1 VRKEILKNMIN
12 EKKRTNEVPMMY
24 KWIADETW
32 GKYGDKLKN
41 ITKKYKDDFAIIDYL
56 TNTYLK
62 EKNVKKDE
70 WGRVTKSSAVGSR
83 TIEYPIKEWDDV
95 PIYLKR
101 FPDSKN
107 PDRFKNFFTYW
118 AHAQVFEEHPF
129 KKVETEKVLREHE
142 GEYIIGLVFPAINER
157 LMGIIPADIYFS
169 GFYTNQREIINLS
182 DKLVEFDKGI
192 IDGYSNLSVDGIWFS
207 DDWGTQ
213 NNLMISPELWRHF
226 FRPRYESLCEY
237 THNKGMQ
244 VWFHSCGNITK
255 IIPDFINIGV
265 DVLHLGQPYVMDID
279 NIVKEYKDKIC
290 FFGGIDVQNK
300 LLNSSPL
307 GVQKHVEE
315 ILMTFK
321 DSCFI
326 LSPTNSITPDV
337 PLENIASL
345 FEVMKDRSGN

>member
-1 VRKEILKNMIN
+1 MEKEILRNMIN
-12 EKKRTNEVPMMY
+12 EKKINKVPVMY
-24 KWIADETW
+24 KWIANETW
-32 GKYGDKLKN
+32 EKYGDELKN

-56 TNTYLK
+56 ENTYLK
-62 EKNVKKDE
+62 EKSSKKNE
-70 WGRVTKSSAVGSR
+70 WGCITESSA
-83 TIEYPIKEWDDV
+83 
-95 PIYLKR
+95 R

-118 AHAQVFEEHPF
+118 AHAQVFEDHPL
-129 KKVETEKVLREHE
+129 KKVETKKVLREHK
-142 GEYIIGLVFPAINER
+142 GEYIVGLVFPAINER
-157 LMGIIPADIYFS
+157 LMSIMPADIYFS

-213 NNLMISPELWRHF
+213 NDLMISPELWRQIF
-226 FRPRYESLCEY
+226 KPRYGSLCEY
-237 THNKGMQ
+237 AHNKGMQ

-279 NIVKEYKDKIC
+279 NIIKEYKDKIC

-300 LLNSSPL
+300 LLNSTPL
-307 GVQKHVEE
+307 GVEKHVEE
-315 ILMTFK
+315 VLMTFK

-345 FEVMKDRSGN
+345 FKAMKDRK